1 MISVIFMAIPPVS
14 PCVASGVLDHTPDQ
28 SAASRDALNFLRVAL
43 LLGLPGIVLH
53 SQIEPLADVPMGE
66 RPGEPDRHITRHV
79 GVTVTSTAIP

>member
-1 MISVIFMAIPPVS
+1 MTSVIFMAIPPMG

-53 SQIEPLADVPMGE
+53 SQIEPVAEVPVGE
-66 RPGEPDRHITRHV
+66 RPGEPGRHIARHV
-79 GVTVTSTAIP
+79 GMTVTSTAIL